1 MIRLRRCLAVIT
13 IAALVVTTVPVF
25 GTAFDAFAE
34 EETVAQEAESTEN
47 EAEETLATENLAEE
61 NPAAAEST
69 VPVPEDGVSSEE
81 ESRQDVSEQDPA
93 AIEAQSTEP
102 VETKLE
108 SVSTKHSKSYK
119 STIGDTITIS
129 PAYGRTV
136 ELYLYDSYLAKWT
149 LQKTYTSAN
158 QAKADVTITYPN
170 TWKAYSESTW
180 KIVCPG
186 NESYQ
191 AASQTV
197 KITNKIANA
206 KAAVVIDAQT
216 GEVIY
221 AQNARKHLKIAS
233 MTKMVTMMVV
243 IDKGKYGKKVKITS
257 EAVKARKK
265 SGGMGLVKGDK
276 VRMKDL
282 VHATLMESAND
293 AAAAAA
299 CGVSGNQKKFAVL
312 MKEKARSI
320 GATESTFQY
329 AYGDWHSNTY
339 STAYD
344 QALIGREFMTNPKYS
359 QLRTIVKKRTYKFKT
374 KKKKKRYTVRMGG
387 MSTSLIKNGRSIGI
401 KSGYNPPAGY
411 CYANAW
417 KYKGKMYISI
427 VMGASSSSK
436 LVSSQK
442 ALMSFSD
449 YAVDH
454 QGARIK
460 VK

>member
-1 MIRLRRCLAVIT
+1 M
-13 IAALVVTTVPVF
+13 AALIVTAVPVF
-25 GTAFDAFAE
+25 GAAEGTPAEQETAAQTEEPEKNAE
-34 EETVAQEAESTEN
+34 TEVPGGSVPAVTEETPANGEDSSG
-47 EAEETLATENLAEE
+47 
-61 NPAAAEST
+61 PAAEAGSAAEA
-69 VPVPEDGVSSEE
+69 DGSSAPNAELLE
-81 ESRQDVSEQDPA
+81 GEPAPDLTDV
-93 AIEAQSTEP
+93 EAQSAEP
-102 VETKLE
+102 VQTELE
-108 SVSTKHSKSYK
+108 NVTAKFSKSYK
-119 STIGDTITIS
+119 STIEDTITVS

-136 ELYLYDSYLAKWT
+136 NLYLYDQYLGKWT
-149 LQKTYTSAN
+149 LQRTYTAADQKTAN
-158 QAKADVTITYPN
+158 IRIIYPN
-170 TWKAYSESTW
+170 IWKAYSESTW
-180 KIVCPG
+180 KIVCPA
-186 NESYQ
+186 NESCQ
-191 AASQTV
+191 AAAKTV
-197 KITNKIANA
+197 KISNKIANA
-206 KAAVVIDAQT
+206 KAAIVIDGQT

-257 EAVKARKK
+257 EAVAARKK

-312 MKEKARSI
+312 MKKKAQSI
-320 GATESTFQY
+320 GATESTFRY
-329 AYGDWHSNTY
+329 AFGDWHSNTY

-359 QLRTIVKKRTYKFKT
+359 KLRSIVKKRTYKFKT
-374 KKKKKRYTVRMGG
+374 KKKKRRYTVRMGG
-387 MSTSLIKNGRSIGI
+387 MSTALIKNGRSIGI
-401 KSGYNPPAGY
+401 KSGCNPPAGY

-417 KYKGKMYISI
+417 KYKGKLYISI
-427 VMGASSSSK
+427 VMGASSQKK

-442 ALMSFSD
+442 ALMSCSD
-449 YAVDH
+449 YLVDH
-454 QGARIK
+454 KGARIR